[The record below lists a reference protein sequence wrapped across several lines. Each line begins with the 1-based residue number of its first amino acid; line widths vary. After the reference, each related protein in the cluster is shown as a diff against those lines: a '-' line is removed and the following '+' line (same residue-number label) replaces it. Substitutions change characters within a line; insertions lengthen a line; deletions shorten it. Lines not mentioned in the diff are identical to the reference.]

1 MKRWIGLAV
10 FAFSACSV
18 FAHASDEHRGVRWLL
33 AEADSGAVLA
43 GPSFEALA
51 NTPLDRFASVAQGA
65 LPQGLTGALPG
76 NKVAAQQA
84 ALKAN
89 SEKAA
94 SGKAGNADDNAIGEP
109 EAFATLIAGIFLM
122 GAMARRR
129 KTRQRF

>member
-1 MKRWIGLAV
+1 
-10 FAFSACSV
+10 
-18 FAHASDEHRGVRWLL
+18 
-33 AEADSGAVLA
+33 
-43 GPSFEALA
+43 
-51 NTPLDRFASVAQGA
+51 
-65 LPQGLTGALPG
+65 LPG

-84 ALKAN
+84 VLKAN